1 MCGFVGYLSEDASQF
16 SENVLKNMA
25 QAIISRGP
33 DDYGYFHNNQFGLG
47 LAHRRLAIVDLS
59 SAGHQPMLSS
69 AGRYLIVFNG
79 EIYNHQELRLQLNQ
93 LMPKIIWCGH
103 SDTET
108 LLAAFECWGIR
119 QTLEKCVG
127 MFAFAVWDNQEK
139 QLTLGRDRLGEKPLY
154 YGWQGKTFLFG
165 SELKGLKAHP
175 AFNADISRDALG
187 LFLRYNY
194 IPAPYSIYQNMSKLM
209 PGCILTISLQQKEP
223 QIEEYWSVKSVMDY
237 GISQPFTG
245 SYRQAVNHLEQLINQ
260 SIHQQ
265 MIADVPVG
273 AFLSGGVDSSTIVA
287 LMQAQSSRPVKTFT
301 IGFHEK
307 GYNEAEFAAQVARH
321 LGTDHT
327 ELYLTGKQAQDVI
340 PLLPNIYCEPFAD
353 SSQIPTFL
361 VSQLARQH
369 VTVSLSGDAGDE
381 LFAGY
386 GRYALTDRIW
396 QRIVKKPALL
406 RHLVA
411 KGITSISPEGWRLL
425 LSPFKPFLPAKLA
438 SANIGDKLHKGA
450 AILNCDDLI
459 SLYQKMISYWQSPE
473 DVVLN
478 CKPLVTPLTN
488 SRQLIN
494 TQNAQQLMM
503 SIDMQCY
510 LPDDILC
517 KVDRAAMAVSLET
530 RVPLLDHNII
540 EFAWSLPFSYKVQQ
554 GQAKSPLKDILYRYV
569 PQNLI
574 DRPKMG
580 FGIPLEQWLRTDMR
594 DWAESL
600 LNEQLLKQQG
610 YFDYVKVRQ
619 KWQQHLSGKHNWAS
633 QLWSILMF
641 QSWLIYNQGN

>member
-1 MCGFVGYLSEDASQF
+1 MCGFVGFLSENASQF

-25 QAIISRGP
+25 QAIKSRGP
-33 DDYGYFHNNQFGLG
+33 DDYGYFQDNQAGLG

-79 EIYNHQELRLQLNQ
+79 EIYNHQELRQQLNKLIPTITWQ
-93 LMPKIIWCGH
+93 SH

-108 LLAAFECWGIR
+108 LLTAFECWGIR

-139 QLTLGRDRLGEKPLY
+139 HLILGRDRLGEKPLY
-154 YGWQGKTFLFG
+154 YGWQGNTFLFG

-175 AFNADISRDALG
+175 AFNADISRDVLG

-194 IPAPYSIYQNMSKLM
+194 IPAPYSIYQNIHKLK
-209 PGCILTISLQQKEP
+209 PGCILTISLQQKKS
-223 QIEEYWSVKSVMDY
+223 QIEEYWSIKSVIEY
-237 GISQPFTG
+237 GINQPFTG
-245 SYRQAVNHLEQLINQ
+245 GYNQAVNHLEQLINQ
-260 SIHQQ
+260 SIYQQ

-273 AFLSGGVDSSTIVA
+273 AFLSGGVDSSLIVA
-287 LMQAQSSRPVKTFT
+287 LMQAQSSQPVKTFT

-321 LGTDHT
+321 LGTEHT
-327 ELYLTGKQAQDVI
+327 ELYLTSKQAQDVI

-406 RHLVA
+406 RHLLA
-411 KGITSISPEGWRLL
+411 KGIISISPEGWRLL
-425 LSPFKPFLPAKLA
+425 LSPFKHFLPAKLA
-438 SANIGDKLHKGA
+438 SDNIGDKIHKGA
-450 AILNCDDLI
+450 AVLNCDNAI
-459 SLYQKMISYWQSPE
+459 SLYHKMISYWQSPE
-473 DVVLN
+473 DIVLN
-478 CKPLVTPLTN
+478 SKPLVTPFTN
-488 SRQLIN
+488 LQQLIN
-494 TQNAQQLMM
+494 TENAQQLMM

-540 EFAWSLPFSYKVQQ
+540 EFVWSLPFTYKVQR
-554 GQAKSPLKDILYRYV
+554 GQTKSPLKDILYRYV
-569 PQNLI
+569 PQKLI

-580 FGIPLEQWLRTDMR
+580 FGIPLEQWLRTDLR
-594 DWAESL
+594 EWAESL

-610 YFDYVKVRQ
+610 YFDHIKVRQ

-641 QSWLIYNQGN
+641 QSWLIYNQIN

>member
-1 MCGFVGYLSEDASQF
+1 MCGFVGFLSENASQF
-16 SENVLKNMA
+16 SDNVLINMA
-25 QAIISRGP
+25 QAIKSRGP

-194 IPAPYSIYQNMSKLM
+194 IPSPYSIYQNIHKLK
-209 PGCILTISLQQKEP
+209 PGCILTISLQQKES
-223 QIEEYWSVKSVMDY
+223 QIEEYWSIKSVIEY
-237 GISQPFTG
+237 GINQPFTG
-245 SYRQAVNHLEQLINQ
+245 GYSQAVNHIEQLINH

-273 AFLSGGVDSSTIVA
+273 AFLSGGVDSSLIVA
-287 LMQAQSSRPVKTFT
+287 LMQAQSSQPVKTFT

-478 CKPLVTPLTN
+478 CKPLVTPFTN
-488 SRQLIN
+488 LQQLIN
-494 TQNAQQLMM
+494 TENAQQLMM

-540 EFAWSLPFSYKVQQ
+540 EFVWSLPFTYKVQR
-554 GQAKSPLKDILYRYV
+554 GQTKSPLKDILYRYV
-569 PQNLI
+569 PQKLI

-580 FGIPLEQWLRTDMR
+580 FGIPLEQWLRTDLR
-594 DWAESL
+594 EWAESL

-610 YFDYVKVRQ
+610 YFDYIKVRQ

-641 QSWLIYNQGN
+641 QSWLIYNQIN

>member
-1 MCGFVGYLSEDASQF
+1 MCGFVGFLSENASQF
-16 SENVLKNMA
+16 SENVLIGMA

-33 DDYGYFHNNQFGLG
+33 DDHGYFQDNMLGLG

-69 AGRYLIVFNG
+69 SGRYLIVFNG
-79 EIYNHQELRLQLNQ
+79 EIYNHQELRQKLNQ
-93 LMPKIIWCGH
+93 LMTTITWRGH

-108 LLAAFECWGIR
+108 LLTAFECWGIR

-127 MFAFAVWDNQEK
+127 MFAFAVWDYQDK
-139 QLTLGRDRLGEKPLY
+139 QLILSRDRLGEKPLY

-194 IPAPYSIYQNMSKLM
+194 IPAPYSIYQNISKLM
-209 PGCILTISLQQKEP
+209 PGCILTISLQKKEP
-223 QIEEYWSVKSVMDY
+223 QIEEYWSVKSVMAY
-237 GISQPFTG
+237 GVNQPFTG
-245 SYRQAVNHLEQLINQ
+245 GYKQAVTHLEQLINQ

-307 GYNEAEFAAQVARH
+307 GYNEAEFATQVARH

-340 PLLPNIYCEPFAD
+340 PLLPNIFCEPFAD

-396 QRIVKKPALL
+396 QRIVNKPALL
-406 RHLVA
+406 RHLLS
-411 KGITSISPEGWRLL
+411 KGITSISPEGWRIL
-425 LSPFKPFLPAKLA
+425 LSPFKHFLPTKLA

-459 SLYQKMISYWQSPE
+459 SLYHKVISYWQSPE

-478 CKPLVTPLTN
+478 CKPLVTPFTH
-488 SRQLIN
+488 SRQLLN
-494 TQNAQQLMM
+494 TDNVQQLMM

-610 YFDYVKVRQ
+610 YFDHIKVRQ